1 MTHEVNGPGG
11 AVGERRGAQEARHG
25 GFDGALRRIHVFDTT
40 LRDGE
45 QSPGCS
51 MTAAEKLQMARQL
64 ARLGVDV
71 IEAGF
76 PAASQGDFE
85 GVRRIALE
93 AEGPTVAALCRAK
106 SADIVRA
113 ARALAGAPNPRIHTF
128 IATSDIHLASKL
140 RMTREQVLRA
150 AVAAVEEAR
159 SHVQDVEFSCEDA
172 TRTDPAYLCEVLAA
186 ALEAG
191 AQVLNIPD
199 TVGCALPRR
208 YEALVRRVRRSVPG
222 IERATLSVHC
232 HDDLGLAVANT
243 LAGLRAGAGQVEC
256 TINGIGERAGN
267 AALEEIVMAIELHQ
281 EALSLDTGVRT
292 ELLYPTSSLL
302 SRLTGVRVQPHK
314 AIVGDNAFAHEAGIH
329 QDGVLKNV
337 RTYEILSPASVGAPV
352 SRLVLG
358 KHSGKH
364 AIRSRLR
371 ELGYALGDGELEQ
384 IYVRFCDLADR
395 KKEVT
400 ERDLVALVED
410 AARERERSPFHIQS
424 LQVVSGTGVQ
434 PAVTVAIAREGWRAE
449 ASATGDGPVDA
460 VCRAIAEMLGVDPV
474 LESYE
479 LRAVGGGSDA
489 LGEARVQIA
498 LDGSRYVGQATD
510 TDIVLGSARAYLSA
524 AGRAW
529 LDQRTRGRGSPPG
542 NGGPPANETGAPLPS
557 RPAHEAEEVLMQ
569 RFAR

>member
-1 MTHEVNGPGG
+1 MT
-11 AVGERRGAQEARHG
+11 RRV
-25 GFDGALRRIHVFDTT
+25 HVFDTT

-51 MTAAEKLQMARQL
+51 MTAREKLQLARQL

-93 AEGPTVAALCRAK
+93 VEGPAVAALCRAR
-106 SADIVRA
+106 SGDIARA
-113 ARALAGAPNPRIHTF
+113 AAALSGARRPRIHTF
-128 IATSDIHLASKL
+128 IATSDIHLVSKL
-140 RMTREQVLRA
+140 RMTRQQVLRA

-159 SHVQDVEFSCEDA
+159 AHVEDVEFSCEDA
-172 TRTDPAYLCEVLAA
+172 TRTDAAYLCEVLSA

-191 AQVLNIPD
+191 ASVLNVPD
-199 TVGCALPRR
+199 TVGYALPHR
-208 YEALVRRVRRSVPG
+208 YAALVRRVRRSVPG

-232 HDDLGLAVANT
+232 HDDLGLAVANS
-243 LAGLRAGAGQVEC
+243 LAGLRAGASQVEC

-267 AALEEIVMAIELHQ
+267 AALEEVVMAIEIHDPSLG
-281 EALSLDTGVRT
+281 LDTEVRT

-314 AIVGDNAFAHEAGIH
+314 AIVGENAFAHEAGIH

-337 RTYEILSPASVGAPV
+337 RTYEILSPAAVGAPV

-371 ELGYALGDGELEQ
+371 ELGYAPGEAELADV
-384 IYVRFCDLADR
+384 YARFCDLADR
-395 KKEVT
+395 KKQVT

-410 AARERERSPFHIQS
+410 AARERERSPFHIES
-424 LQVVSGTGVQ
+424 LRVASGTGVL
-434 PAVTVAIAREGWRAE
+434 PAVTVALARDGWRAE
-449 ASATGDGPVDA
+449 GSATGDGPVDA
-460 VCRAIAEMLGVDPV
+460 VCRAIAGILGVEPV

-489 LGEARVQIA
+489 LGEARVQIT
-498 LDGSRYVGQATD
+498 LDGNRFVGQATD
-510 TDIVLGSARAYLSA
+510 TDVVMGSARAYLSA

-529 LDQRTRGRGSPPG
+529 LERQARE
-542 NGGPPANETGAPLPS
+542 PAGESEAAWSGA
-557 RPAHEAEEVLMQ
+557 AG
-569 RFAR
+569 ARR

>member
-1 MTHEVNGPGG
+1 MTWREAEGDV
-11 AVGERRGAQEARHG
+11 EARA
-25 GFDGALRRIHVFDTT
+25 GARRVHVFDTT

-64 ARLGVDV
+64 AQLGVDV

-76 PAASQGDFE
+76 PAASQGDFD
-85 GVRRIALE
+85 GVRGIALE
-93 AEGPTVAALCRAK
+93 VEGPAVAALCRAR
-106 SADIVRA
+106 STDIARA
-113 ARALAGAPNPRIHTF
+113 GQALAGAPRPRIHTF
-128 IATSDIHLASKL
+128 IATSDIHLAAKL
-140 RMTREQVLRA
+140 RMTHEQVLRA

-159 SHVQDVEFSCEDA
+159 AHVEDVEFSCEDA
-172 TRTDPAYLCEVLAA
+172 TRTDPTYLCEVLSA

-191 AQVLNIPD
+191 AQVLNVPD
-199 TVGCALPRR
+199 TVGYALPHR
-208 YEALVRRVRRSVPG
+208 YAALVRHVRRSVPG
-222 IERATLSVHC
+222 IENATLSVHC
-232 HDDLGLAVANT
+232 HDDLGLAVANS

-267 AALEEIVMAIELHQ
+267 AALEEIVMAIDLHDGG
-281 EALSLDTGVRT
+281 LGLDTEVRT

-314 AIVGDNAFAHEAGIH
+314 AIVGENAFAHEAGIH
-329 QDGVLKNV
+329 QDGVLKNA

-364 AIRSRLR
+364 AIRSRLH
-371 ELGYALGDGELEQ
+371 ELGYAPGEAELEEV
-384 IYVRFCDLADR
+384 YGRFCDLADR
-395 KKEVT
+395 KKQVT

-410 AARERERSPFHIQS
+410 AARQRERSPFHIES
-424 LQVVSGTGVQ
+424 LRVVSGTGVQ
-434 PAVTVAIAREGWRAE
+434 PSVTVAIARDGWRAQG
-449 ASATGDGPVDA
+449 SATGDGPVDA
-460 VCRAIAEMLGVDPV
+460 VCRAIAGILGVEPV

-498 LDGSRYVGQATD
+498 LDERRYVGQATD
-510 TDIVLGSARAYLSA
+510 TDVVLGSARAYLSA

-529 LDQRTRGRGSPPG
+529 VDRQRRGEPTQ
-542 NGGPPANETGAPLPS
+542 GGACS
-557 RPAHEAEEVLMQ
+557 RAS
-569 RFAR
+569 